1 MGTWGLFHFFE
12 KRKSFDIFN
21 QSEFRI
27 ESSKY
32 FLTQKKMKL
41 FSIIVASLIGVEAKQ
56 CLSEQSRGPRPDNQD
71 SWVPTEAPTKPNGNR
86 PNPPQG
92 PQTRKS
98 ECTDWECDI
107 QDYNDRSIS
116 SWRTNCPSGC
126 HIKEYMD
133 EMKMNI
139 NDQWAKTQR
148 ILDATMTRTGKLDGN
163 LHVTL
168 NEIMKQIKEVM
179 NSLKKEKDQFL
190 EIQKI
195 YNAANMPGILADQ
208 QIKLAELLKKKT
220 QLQIK
225 LSDTQKKFKEEAAFC
240 KVSFREYDEMV
251 CDITDHVTKY

>member
-1 MGTWGLFHFFE
+1 MG
-12 KRKSFDIFN
+12 
-21 QSEFRI
+21 
-27 ESSKY
+27 
-32 FLTQKKMKL
+32 
-41 FSIIVASLIGVEAKQ
+41 
-56 CLSEQSRGPRPDNQD
+56 
-71 SWVPTEAPTKPNGNR
+71 
-86 PNPPQG
+86 
-92 PQTRKS
+92 
-98 ECTDWECDI
+98 
-107 QDYNDRSIS
+107 
-116 SWRTNCPSGC
+116 SGC

-139 NDQWAKTQR
+139 NDHWAKTQS

-168 NEIMKQIKEVM
+168 NEIMKQ
-179 NSLKKEKDQFL
+179 KKEEDQFM